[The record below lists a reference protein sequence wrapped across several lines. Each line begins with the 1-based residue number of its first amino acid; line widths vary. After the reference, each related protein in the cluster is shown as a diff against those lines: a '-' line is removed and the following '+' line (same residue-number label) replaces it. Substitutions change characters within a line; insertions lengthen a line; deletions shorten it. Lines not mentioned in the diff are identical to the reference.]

1 MIGKNEYAM
10 VSEIDGVEFIIFD
23 KSLGAGAYKAVQ
35 QQLKNWRFDVLLH
48 MQMALRESITSM
60 IIKTNIRL
68 GIELVVNHYPEA
80 LQQCYQATVKEAPW
94 GKHIQND
101 ECMRLITSE
110 DFTAMTTKAL
120 QIN

>member
-48 MQMALRESITSM
+48 MQMALR
-60 IIKTNIRL
+60 
-68 GIELVVNHYPEA
+68 A
-80 LQQCYQATVKEAPW
+80 
-94 GKHIQND
+94 
-101 ECMRLITSE
+101 LITSE
-110 DFTAMTTKAL
+110 DVTTMLTKAL
-120 QIN
+120 QIS